1 MPFYENVFIVRQDAS
16 KSQVDAMTEKYTSI
30 INEMGGKIEKTEY
43 WGLRNLAYKI
53 EKNRKGH
60 YTLMNIDA
68 PSDAIAEMERKMK
81 IDESVIRY
89 MTIKVEE
96 LESEPSI
103 IMSSRKGEDTDRLD
117 EILEETGA

>member
-16 KSQVDAMTEKYTSI
+16 KSQVDAMTEKYSSVVK
-30 INEMGGKIEKTEY
+30 EMGGKIEKTEY

-53 EKNRKGH
+53 QKNRKGH

-81 IDESVIRY
+81 IDENIIRY

-96 LESEPSI
+96 LEKEPSI
-103 IMSSRKGEDTDRLD
+103 MVNTRKSDDADKLD
-117 EILEETGA
+117 EIFEEVGA

>member
-16 KSQVDAMTEKYTSI
+16 KSQVDAITEKYASVVKD
-30 INEMGGKIEKTEY
+30 MGGKIEKTEY

-60 YTLMNIDA
+60 YTMFNIDSN
-68 PSDAIAEMERKMK
+68 SDAIAEMERLMK
-81 IDESVIRY
+81 IDENIIRY

-96 LESEPSI
+96 LESDPSV
-103 IMSSRKGEDTDRLD
+103 MMNTRKADDADKLD
-117 EILEETGA
+117 AIFEEAGV